1 MPEEFYSRVSAMRKY
16 SALSILAFILIPALL
31 YFLALSVVHMKFCVA
46 AVFSLFMLIIIFF
59 LLKAKN
65 EVKKNAKNLSP
76 YAIECHGISEEHII
90 NVFSAFTVMQDAF
103 AAFLKYQRISYRFLF
118 IKNDVYNKQDTDR
131 KKERAN
137 RIINKEYVKVEKQA
151 VYKLK
156 SIRINVQ
163 MYYDC
168 SEDIARPL
176 QSNAVQL
183 LGRVEP
189 IVNVFVDL
197 KNELVIFPAVCDT
210 LLWKEVKVYC
220 SAISVFIEK
229 LELLNENHM

>member
-1 MPEEFYSRVSAMRKY
+1 MPPDFYSRLKAMRKY
-16 SALSILAFILIPALL
+16 SALSIFAYILIPMLL
-31 YFLALSVVHMKFCVA
+31 FFWVSSVIHMKFCAA
-46 AVFSLFMLIIIFF
+46 AVFSLLILIIIFF

-76 YAIECHGISEEHII
+76 YAIKCHGISEEHII
-90 NVFSAFTVMQDAF
+90 NAFSAFTVKQDAF
-103 AAFLKYQRISYRFLF
+103 AAFIKYQRISYRFLF
-118 IKNDVYNKQDTDR
+118 IKNDIYNKQDADR

-137 RIINKEYVKVEKQA
+137 RIINKKYGKAEKQA

-163 MYYDC
+163 MYYEC
-168 SEDIARPL
+168 SEDINHSM

-183 LGRVEP
+183 LRRVEP

-197 KNELVIFPAVCDT
+197 KNELVIIPAVCDT
-210 LLWKEVKVYC
+210 LLWKEVKAYC
-220 SAISVFIEK
+220 SAISIFVEK
-229 LELLNENHM
+229 LETVE

>member
-1 MPEEFYSRVSAMRKY
+1 MPPDFYSRLKAMRKY
-16 SALSILAFILIPALL
+16 SALSIFAYILIPILL
-31 YFLALSVVHMKFCVA
+31 YFWVSSVIHMKFCAA
-46 AVFSLFMLIIIFF
+46 AVFSLLILIIIFF

-76 YAIECHGISEEHII
+76 YAIKCHGISEEHII
-90 NVFSAFTVMQDAF
+90 NAFSAFTVKQDAF
-103 AAFLKYQRISYRFLF
+103 AAFIKYQRISYRFLF
-118 IKNDVYNKQDTDR
+118 IKNDIYNKQDADR

-137 RIINKEYVKVEKQA
+137 RIINKKYGKAEKQA

-163 MYYDC
+163 MYYEC
-168 SEDIARPL
+168 SEDINHSM

-183 LGRVEP
+183 LRRVEP

-197 KNELVIFPAVCDT
+197 KNELVIIPAVCDT
-210 LLWKEVKVYC
+210 LLWKEVKAYC
-220 SAISVFIEK
+220 SAISIFVEK
-229 LELLNENHM
+229 LETVE

>member
-1 MPEEFYSRVSAMRKY
+1 MPPDFYSRLKAMRKY
-16 SALSILAFILIPALL
+16 SALSIFAYILIPMLL
-31 YFLALSVVHMKFCVA
+31 FFWVSSVIHMKFCAA
-46 AVFSLFMLIIIFF
+46 AVFSLLILIIIFF

-76 YAIECHGISEEHII
+76 YAIKCHGISEEHII
-90 NVFSAFTVMQDAF
+90 NAFSAFTVKQDAF
-103 AAFLKYQRISYRFLF
+103 AAFIKYQRISYRFLF
-118 IKNDVYNKQDTDR
+118 IKNDIYNKQDADR

-137 RIINKEYVKVEKQA
+137 RIINKKYGKAEKQA

-163 MYYDC
+163 MYYEC
-168 SEDIARPL
+168 SEDINHSM

-183 LGRVEP
+183 LRRVEP

-197 KNELVIFPAVCDT
+197 KNELVIIPAVCDT
-210 LLWKEVKVYC
+210 LLWKEVIAYC

-229 LELLNENHM
+229 LELMNENHM

>member
-1 MPEEFYSRVSAMRKY
+1 MPPDFYSRLKAMRKY
-16 SALSILAFILIPALL
+16 SALSIFAYILIPILL
-31 YFLALSVVHMKFCVA
+31 YFWVSSVIHMKFCAA
-46 AVFSLFMLIIIFF
+46 AVFSLLILIIIFF

-90 NVFSAFTVMQDAF
+90 NAFSAFTVKQDAF
-103 AAFLKYQRISYRFLF
+103 AAFIKYQRISYRFLF

-131 KKERAN
+131 KKDRAN
-137 RIINKEYVKVEKQA
+137 RIINKEYGKAEKQA

-163 MYYDC
+163 MYYEC
-168 SEDIARPL
+168 SEDIACYL
-176 QSNAVQL
+176 QSNAEQL
-183 LGRVEP
+183 LGRLEP

-197 KNELVIFPAVCDT
+197 KNELIIIPAVCDT
-210 LLWKEVKVYC
+210 LLWKEVKAYY
-220 SAISVFIEK
+220 SAINIFIEK
-229 LELLNENHM
+229 LETIE

>member
-1 MPEEFYSRVSAMRKY
+1 MPPDFYSRLKAMRKY
-16 SALSILAFILIPALL
+16 SALSIFAYILIPMLL
-31 YFLALSVVHMKFCVA
+31 FFWVSSVIHMKFCAA
-46 AVFSLFMLIIIFF
+46 AVFSLLILIIIFF

-90 NVFSAFTVMQDAF
+90 NAFSAFTVMQDAF

-137 RIINKEYVKVEKQA
+137 RIINKEYGKVEKQA

-168 SEDIARPL
+168 SEDIARSL

-197 KNELVIFPAVCDT
+197 KNKLVIIPAVCDT

-229 LELLNENHM
+229 LELMNENHM

>member
-1 MPEEFYSRVSAMRKY
+1 MPEDFYSRLKAMRKY
-16 SALSILAFILIPALL
+16 SALSIFAYILIPMLL
-31 YFLALSVVHMKFCVA
+31 FFWVSSAIHMKFCAA
-46 AVFSLFMLIIIFF
+46 AVFSLLILIIIFF

-90 NVFSAFTVMQDAF
+90 NAFSAFTVMQDAF

-137 RIINKEYVKVEKQA
+137 RIINKEYGKAEKQA

-168 SEDIARPL
+168 SEDIARSL

-197 KNELVIFPAVCDT
+197 KNKLVIIPAVCDT

-229 LELLNENHM
+229 LELMNEYHM